1 METQFKKIEINPIV
15 AQRLLKDNVGNR
27 KPSERAVLMY
37 AKDME
42 EGRWKTNTGD
52 TIKISKTNRLLDGQ
66 HRLLAIIKSNKT
78 YEFTIAYNVPDDV
91 FDVIDTN
98 KNRSKNDVFT
108 IAKIPNSS
116 ACSSII
122 NSYLSLKK
130 GNSTSEGKLSTGI
143 TNTIILDKY
152 NENEQY
158 WQDVAKFSVK
168 IYNSFAKILPV
179 ATIGSFYALFSDIN
193 PQDAREFFNQV
204 GTGEN
209 ITNNSISLLRKAL
222 LNDRVSSRKI
232 TTRHKN
238 ALIIKSWNAF
248 RKNDQFKSLRFDIEN
263 DIFPRPI

>member
-1 METQFKKIEINPIV
+1 METEFKKIEINPIV
-15 AQRLLKDNVGNR
+15 AQRILKDNIGNR
-27 KPSERAVLMY
+27 NPSEKAVNMY

-42 EGRWKTNTGD
+42 EGRWKINTGD

-78 YEFTIAYNVPDDV
+78 FEFTVAYNVPDDV

-98 KNRSKNDVFT
+98 KNRSKNDVFA

-130 GNSTSEGKLSTGI
+130 GNSTTEGKSSTGI

-152 NENEQY
+152 KENAEH
-158 WQDVAKFSVK
+158 WQDVSKFSIK
-168 IYNSFAKILPV
+168 IYNSFAKILPL
-179 ATIGSFYALFSDIN
+179 ATIGSFYALFYDIN

-209 ITNNSISLLRKAL
+209 VTNNSISLLRKAL
-222 LNDRVSSRKI
+222 LNDKVASRKI

-248 RKNDQFKSLRFDIEN
+248 RKNDHFKSLRFDS
-263 DIFPRPI
+263 DSDLFPKPI